1 MSKFESNIKQIP
13 YPQQVVY
20 AQLSDMSNLEKVRD
34 RIPEDKVKDIHFDA
48 DNVSMSV
55 APVGEISLHIVN
67 REEPKCIKFETTNSP
82 VPFNLWIQ
90 LLPVTDNSCKMKVTA
105 GADLNPFIK
114 GMVKGPIQE
123 SVEKIAELLANVH
136 YQ

>member
-1 MSKFESNIKQIP
+1 MSKFESSVKQIP

-48 DNVSMSV
+48 DSVSMSV

-90 LLPVTDNSCKMKVTA
+90 LLPVTDTSCKMKVTA